1 MEIPENEAEIRY
13 LMNEFSSD
21 RSVARFPFCLPT
33 NSGWRG
39 FGRKPLVALPI
50 TGHGKAMWS
59 EPKSWPPAISVRSTR
74 GSPGG
79 VGAGDNPDSWQLSEL
94 HMHLLQVPL
103 ARKE

>member
-1 MEIPENEAEIRY
+1 
-13 LMNEFSSD
+13 MNEFSND
-21 RSVARFPFCLPT
+21 RSVARFLFFLFADELRWEASVG
-33 NSGWRG
+33 NRWSH
-39 FGRKPLVALPI
+39 FPLLTAA
-50 TGHGKAMWS
+50 KAMWS